1 MHAQLPFTNAVSAQ
15 QHSRAHAH
23 AAAGSR
29 GDSADMEVEHW
40 GVVVQTKWRSQAD
53 GCYVLKTVRSG
64 TPGGDCT
71 CVHFSLV
78 NVCKGEP
85 YAAQMAASW
94 LI

>member
-1 MHAQLPFTNAVSAQ
+1 MQLPFTNAVSPQAR
-15 QHSRAHAH
+15 SAAHAH
-23 AAAGSR
+23 AAGSHRDGAGM
-29 GDSADMEVEHW
+29 DVEHW

-53 GCYVLKTVRSG
+53 GCYVLKTVRSA

-85 YAAQMAASW
+85 YAVQMAASW